1 MEPQA
6 ETISDLQLIYSN
18 KEIYEKLEVQIPDE
32 VKYCP
37 YNGSYEDMI
46 KIAYNNNDI
55 AVMKALIE
63 YRDAMFERETKIKK
77 LYNLKKLH
85 NQPEQDSQSSG
96 ATVN

>member
-6 ETISDLQLIYSN
+6 ETISDLQQIYSN
-18 KEIYEKLEVQIPDE
+18 KEIYEKLEVQIPDK

-55 AVMKALIE
+55 AIMKALIE
-63 YRDAMFERETKIKK
+63 YRDAMVEREKKIKK
-77 LYNLKKLH
+77 LY
-85 NQPEQDSQSSG
+85 NQPEQDSQVSG